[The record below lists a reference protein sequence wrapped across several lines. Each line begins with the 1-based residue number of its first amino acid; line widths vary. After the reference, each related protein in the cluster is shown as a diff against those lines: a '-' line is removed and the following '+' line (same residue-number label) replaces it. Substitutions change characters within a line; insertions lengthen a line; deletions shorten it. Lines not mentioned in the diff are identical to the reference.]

1 MKVITMTAWRRP
13 NYFGEVVKSLENTE
27 GIDDYLLLVS
37 LDGGYP
43 ERQTEMVAILRE
55 SKLDYEVFAHEE
67 NLGCAGNTGF
77 ILGKGFEKADRVI
90 HAEEDTIFH
99 PDAIRYLEYCLEKY
113 ENDERIFSI
122 TTFTNPQ
129 WNDICLDGDWLEPN
143 LIGIRDRFTCQGW
156 ATWKRVWDEVKDGWF
171 GIQFKKTMVVE
182 ADGQAKFKGEEFLK
196 HCVKDP
202 KGSWANPMAH
212 YWRKGRFEI
221 CPHTSLSNNIGLKD
235 GLHTTDLTWK
245 SQMDS
250 PMFQP
255 DKRIDEFDP
264 FFVDDFLDE
273 MV

>member
-1 MKVITMTAWRRP
+1 MKIITMTAWRRP
-13 NYFGEVVKSLENTE
+13 DYFLKVIQSLENAE
-27 GIDDYLLLVS
+27 GIDDYLLLIS

-55 SKLDYEVFAHEE
+55 SKLYYEVFAHEE

-122 TTFTNPQ
+122 TTFTNSQ
-129 WNDICLDGDWLEPN
+129 WNDMCLDGDWLEPN

-156 ATWKRVWDEVKDGWF
+156 ATWKRVWDEVKEGWF
-171 GIQFKKTMVVE
+171 GIHFKKTMEVE

-196 HCVKDP
+196 HIVKDP

-221 CPHTSLSNNIGLKD
+221 CPHTSLSNNIGLKG
-235 GLHTTDLTWK
+235 GLNTTELTWNA
-245 SQMDS
+245 QMDS
-250 PMFQP
+250 PMFHP
-255 DKRIDEFDP
+255 NKRISDFDP
-264 FFVDDFLDE
+264 FFVDDFLEDLE
-273 MV
+273 